1 MIKELKLSMTP
12 ITEETFKRQGW
23 QKYHDNEELFSD
35 EKEETQEESESG
47 YFYIL
52 PIPKGR
58 RDPHTPMF
66 VSNLNNEYGALK
78 DLGLKPGQY
87 FVEIMDMDGLG
98 LCCSEEELEVL
109 YKALTGESV
118 E

>member
-1 MIKELKLSMTP
+1 MREIKISMTP

-23 QKYHDNEELFSD
+23 QKYHDNEDLFNDDD
-35 EKEETQEESESG
+35 EKRETDEEAP
-47 YFYIL
+47 YFFVY
-52 PIPKGR
+52 PIPKER
-58 RDPHTPMF
+58 KDPHTPMF
-66 VSNLNNEYGALK
+66 VSNINNEYGALK

-98 LCCSEEELEVL
+98 LCCSEEELEIL
-109 YKALTGESV
+109 YKALTGDSIE